1 MTLRT
6 NFPPKMYN
14 KRVRGSIKEFYN
26 KLEEIFQQKNWKW
39 DETTPER
46 QDHQAWHSTT
56 EWKHPDADIRINSYH
71 DDGTI
76 KTLRVTYKRLPG
88 FVSPKLN
95 KQALRFTHTFEIS
108 LPRSYPAN
116 LSAIKLYSLDY
127 LYHPR
132 MSSSRGSRMEACI
145 HIPGEIDRILIEF
158 IYQILMKPDKVRP
171 PKLFSADAGLQ
182 PSAMRWYENQM
193 QQIVNFLEEQW
204 DAAHEKKDP
213 KTSQTMRKKSKVLI
227 LD

>member
-1 MTLRT
+1 MTLIT
-6 NFPPKMYN
+6 KFPPKMYN

-26 KLEEIFQQKNWKW
+26 KLQEIFQQKNWKW
-39 DETTPER
+39 IEPKPSR
-46 QDHQAWHSTT
+46 NDHEQWNLAT
-56 EWKHPDADIRINSYH
+56 EWHHPDADIKIISYFPDGAINS
-71 DDGTI
+71 I
-76 KTLRVTYKRLPG
+76 KVTYKRLPG
-88 FVSPKLN
+88 FVRPRLSKS
-95 KQALRFTHTFEIS
+95 ALRFTHSFEIK

-132 MSSSRGSRMEACI
+132 MSSSRGMKMEACI

-171 PKLFSADAGLQ
+171 PSQFSADSGLQ
-182 PSAMRWYENQM
+182 PSAMRWYEHNLKS
-193 QQIVNFLEEQW
+193 IVKFLEEQW
-204 DAAHEKKDP
+204 DSTHEKNVITST
-213 KTSQTMRKKSKVLI
+213 KTKRSKVVM